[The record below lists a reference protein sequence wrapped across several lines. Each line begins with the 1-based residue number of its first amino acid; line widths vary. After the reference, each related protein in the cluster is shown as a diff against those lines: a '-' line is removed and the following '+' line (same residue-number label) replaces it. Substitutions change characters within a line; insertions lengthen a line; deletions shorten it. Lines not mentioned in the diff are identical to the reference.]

1 MLGHVILGLL
11 RTGGHAHGYELAKAY
26 QRRTGVAIAS
36 GSFYR
41 EIAKLARDGWIVAT
55 GNPPGADA
63 RRLPYEIS
71 DHGRGV
77 FDRWLTAIAP
87 DDELWARLIFLHQ
100 LTPERRRHLATA
112 WRDGLLERILLLGSE
127 RDAART
133 RPTSAGEP
141 NLLPTL
147 IERRIRRLRADLE
160 ILRMIVRDRPREC
173 APVRGADVRSAS

>member
-11 RTGGHAHGYELAKAY
+11 RTGGQAHGYELAKAY
-26 QRRTGVAIAS
+26 QRRTGIAIAS

-41 EIAKLARDGWIVAT
+41 EIAKLARDGLIVAT

-71 DHGRGV
+71 DHGRGT

-87 DDELWARLIFLHQ
+87 DDELWARLIFLHH

-112 WRDGLLERILLLGSE
+112 WRDGLLERIMLLGGE
-127 RDAART
+127 RDAARA
-133 RPTSAGEP
+133 RPSSPTEP

-160 ILRMIVRDRPREC
+160 ILRMIVRDRPRACTPE
-173 APVRGADVRSAS
+173 RIADVRSVS